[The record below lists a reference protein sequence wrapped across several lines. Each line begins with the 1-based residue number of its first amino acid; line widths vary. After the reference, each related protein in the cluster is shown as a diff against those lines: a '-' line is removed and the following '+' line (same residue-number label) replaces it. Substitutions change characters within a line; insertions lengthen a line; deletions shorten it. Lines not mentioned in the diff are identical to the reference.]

1 MTAASVRAE
10 AVARTGY
17 GRLLALLAARSGDI
31 AGAEDALSEAFEQ
44 ALIHWPRTGVPDH
57 PEAWLLTV
65 ARNRQRDRYRSAAHR
80 TSVALEQVAEL
91 HAAPDADPVE
101 IPDQRLALMFVCS
114 HPAIG
119 ATIRTPL
126 MLQTVLGVTAKDIAR
141 AFAVPAATMLQRLVR
156 AKQRIRDAG
165 IPFVIPDRS
174 AMPARLT
181 AVLEAVYAAYA
192 IDWHGIAAATE
203 RRLLAAEALFLAET
217 LAELLPSE
225 PETLGLAA
233 LICLSSARS
242 AAQTTGD
249 GSFIALADQDPQAW
263 HGELIDRGERYLHRA
278 HRHARIG
285 RFQLEA
291 AIQSAHCAR
300 RSTSVTDWAA
310 LKVLHRGLLDVAPTL
325 GATVSLAAVLEH
337 TDGPHAGLALLDAL
351 DGTAARRFQPA
362 WATRA
367 HLLAAAGQVEAA
379 REAYGK
385 AISLTTDRAMRDH
398 LTAARQR
405 LDRPL
410 P

>member
-1 MTAASVRAE
+1 MTEASARAE
-10 AVARTGY
+10 AAARTGY

-44 ALIHWPRTGVPDH
+44 ALIHWPRGGVPEH

-80 TSVALEQVAEL
+80 TSVALEQAAEL

-101 IPDQRLALMFVCS
+101 IPDQRLALMFVCA

-217 LAELLPSE
+217 LATLLPAE

-242 AAQTTGD
+242 AAQGTGE
-249 GSFIALADQDPQAW
+249 FVALGDQDPAAW
-263 HGELIDRGERYLHRA
+263 DGGLIERGERYLHRA
-278 HRHARIG
+278 HRHGRIG

-291 AIQSAHCAR
+291 AIQSVHCAR
-300 RSTSVTDWAA
+300 RSTGSTDWAA
-310 LKVLHRGLLDVAPTL
+310 LRVLHQGLLEVAPTL
-325 GATVSLAAVLEH
+325 GAAVSLAAVLEH
-337 TDGPHAGLALLDAL
+337 TDGPGAGLALLDTL
-351 DGTAARRFQPA
+351 DGAAARRFQPA

-367 HLLAAAGQVEAA
+367 HLLAAAGRADAA
-379 REAYGK
+379 REAYTK
-385 AISLTTDRAMRDH
+385 AISLTTDRAVRDH

-405 LDRPL
+405 LS
-410 P
+410 